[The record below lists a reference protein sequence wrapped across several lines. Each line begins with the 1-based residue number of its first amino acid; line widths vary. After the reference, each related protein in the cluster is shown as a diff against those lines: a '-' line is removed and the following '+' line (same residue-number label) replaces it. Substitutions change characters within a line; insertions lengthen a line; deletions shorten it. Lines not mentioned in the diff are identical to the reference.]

1 MGLAF
6 LNKKSWHTG
15 SFKNMEGVWKAQD
28 KAKEM
33 ERKREEIRKKVIE
46 EKYSDELKRM
56 QVEAGL
62 LPASALNRMEW
73 MHSAHDT
80 LEAKN
85 NAEAYLLG
93 KPVQNLQK
101 VAQTF
106 AEDECVNDTNEDF
119 IRLQE
124 DPLFQM
130 RKELER
136 RKQETYNNPMQMQQI
151 VQELRMLKKNK
162 KDKKKKDKEKK
173 KDKKK
178 KHRNS
183 STESKSDSEKDNK
196 KRHKEEKKKH
206 KKRSS
211 SSSSSESDSSRSRSR
226 SRDRKEGKRD
236 KDSKK
241 DKKSKKSKKEDR
253 STSAGG
259 NSSESG
265 KVFAEYVRKRVGPL
279 VEFDEE
285 NFKLTFKAK
294 HMFKN
299 NDPKKMTKEERDAMV
314 AQMKKNAEDHERDK
328 LVKYNKDMER
338 LDEGT
343 GGTGG
348 YLRKMHKDALDD
360 GNRNSLADN
369 LNRGKFFHDK
379 KLTKDD

>member
-162 KDKKKKDKEKK
+162 KDKKKK
-173 KDKKK
+173 
-178 KHRNS
+178 
-183 STESKSDSEKDNK
+183 
-196 KRHKEEKKKH
+196 
-206 KKRSS
+206 
-211 SSSSSESDSSRSRSR
+211 
-226 SRDRKEGKRD
+226 
-236 KDSKK
+236 
-241 DKKSKKSKKEDR
+241 
-253 STSAGG
+253 
-259 NSSESG
+259 SG
-265 KVFAEYVRKRVGPL
+265 CCWF
-279 VEFDEE
+279 
-285 NFKLTFKAK
+285 
-294 HMFKN
+294 MFI
-299 NDPKKMTKEERDAMV
+299 
-314 AQMKKNAEDHERDK
+314 
-328 LVKYNKDMER
+328 LW
-338 LDEGT
+338 
-343 GGTGG
+343 
-348 YLRKMHKDALDD
+348 
-360 GNRNSLADN
+360 S
-369 LNRGKFFHDK
+369 
-379 KLTKDD
+379 